1 MDFDSMLYE
10 FESRHPCQFQ
20 RGFME
25 TKKTLQ
31 EALAEANSL
40 IDKIKKALEGIFK
53 DRKRPVPA

>member
-1 MDFDSMLYE
+1 MGSSPIAPSNL
-10 FESRHPCQFQ
+10 